1 MMNPAFSHNNIKV
14 CIDIIIFF
22 FLIIVELKF
31 KKWLKKKKFFFFFYN
46 LESLKGLIE
55 DKVNKEES
63 KIILTL
69 YISKAT
75 FDIIGLIDKKNA

>member
-1 MMNPAFSHNNIKV
+1 
-14 CIDIIIFF
+14 
-22 FLIIVELKF
+22 
-31 KKWLKKKKFFFFFYN
+31 
-46 LESLKGLIE
+46 LKGLIE